1 MEKFEFLEHTAD
13 AKFRAYG
20 KSFEQAFANAAY
32 AMVSLMYDSE
42 MIAALKIEKIEVHG
56 KDMEQ
61 LLYAF
66 LEEILFLQDSK
77 QFVAHEFVRPVKIT
91 GTTGKKL
98 KLSAEIIGDRIK
110 KEYSVR
116 PVVKAVTYNEM
127 KISEKPVYVQV
138 VVDI

>member
-1 MEKFEFLEHTAD
+1 MKKFEFLEHTAD

-20 KSFEQAFANAAY
+20 KDFAEAFSNAAFA
-32 AMVSLMYDSE
+32 MTSLMYDSK
-42 MIAALKIEKIEVHG
+42 MIAALAIEELVVEG
-56 KDMEQ
+56 SDMEQ

-77 QFVAHEFVRPVKIT
+77 QFVMHGFVKQIKMTKVK
-91 GTTGKKL
+91 GKFRIR
-98 KLSAEIIGDRIK
+98 AELIGDSMND
-110 KEYSVR
+110 EYEIR

-127 KISEKPVYVQV
+127 EISEKPLYVQV